1 MADLHFAVTR
11 RVRPG
16 YEAEFEANLLDFAR
30 SSMRVEGMAGVH
42 ILRPAPDSPTR
53 EYGILRSF
61 ESQSFAD
68 AFYESELF
76 SNWQKAIADFVEGEP
91 HRRQLSGLEAFFR
104 SGKGVMPPRW
114 KMAIVTFLGV
124 LPSVLLWSN
133 IIPPLLAGTHWLLTA
148 AAVNVAVV
156 CTLTWGVMP
165 LLTKWFHSWLHAGL
179 SEPVLATTDKPTS
192 I

>member
-1 MADLHFAVTR
+1 MNDLHFAVTR

-16 YEAEFEANLLDFAR
+16 CEKEFEANLLDFAR
-30 SSMRVEGMAGVH
+30 RSMHVEGMAGVH
-42 ILRPAPDSPTR
+42 ILRPAPDSSTR

-61 ESQSFAD
+61 ENQPSAD
-68 AFYESELF
+68 AFYDSKLF
-76 SNWQKAIADFVEGEP
+76 GDWQNKIADLVEGEP
-91 HRRQLSGLEAFFR
+91 HRRRLSGLEAFFR
-104 SGKGVMPPRW
+104 SGKGIMPPRW

-133 IIPPLLAGTHWLLTA
+133 VIPPLLAGTHWLITA

-165 LLTKWFHSWLHAGL
+165 LLTKLFHAWLHAGL
-179 SEPVLATTDKPTS
+179 SEPALVGQASSLP
-192 I
+192 